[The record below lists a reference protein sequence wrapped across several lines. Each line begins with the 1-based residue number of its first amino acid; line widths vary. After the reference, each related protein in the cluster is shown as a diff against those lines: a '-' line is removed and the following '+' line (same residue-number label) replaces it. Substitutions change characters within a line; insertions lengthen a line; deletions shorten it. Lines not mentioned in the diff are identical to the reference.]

1 MKDKLYKAVKQ
12 NDGQEF
18 TAEGSRATIRHR
30 VSFGQFMNRLVPEQG
45 HTPRGAR
52 TDGLRGDFMLL
63 GNGGIW

>member
-1 MKDKLYKAVKQ
+1 MKDQPYISGKQ

-30 VSFGQFMNRLVPEQG
+30 VSFRQFMNRLVPEQG
-45 HTPRGAR
+45 RTSRGAR